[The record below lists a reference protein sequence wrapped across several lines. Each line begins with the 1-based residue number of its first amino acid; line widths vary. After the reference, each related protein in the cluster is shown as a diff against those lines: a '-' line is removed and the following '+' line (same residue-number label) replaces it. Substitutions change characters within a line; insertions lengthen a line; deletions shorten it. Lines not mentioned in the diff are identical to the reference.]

1 MQEINRTI
9 LRLSRR
15 LDTYHL
21 PSEEEKALQV
31 AQDMDSLL
39 LAKDLINYYNKE
51 ADVKSEA

>member
-15 LDTYHL
+15 LDNYHL
-21 PSEEEKALQV
+21 PSEEDKALQV